1 VIYAKRSL
9 AREVPRSSIAECV
22 AAGAGWF
29 EREAGVNGE
38 TVWTLPTLWGQ
49 SSLVELDR
57 YLVIKWIAWLIVGFF
72 GVFPGIVAYM
82 VWAERKLAA
91 RFQDRIGPNRVGP
104 LGLLQPI
111 ADAIKLIIKENI
123 VPGTADHWV
132 HLLAPVMIVVSA
144 FLVLAVIPF
153 GVGMAPVNLPSG
165 MIYLVAVSSIS
176 PLGIFLAGWSSRN
189 KYSLLGAM
197 RSVAQLVS
205 YEVPQVLSTV
215 PVVLW
220 AGSLSLVTIFD
231 KQLEHGWFILS
242 PPGLLS
248 FTILLI
254 SSLAEVNRTPF
265 DLPEAESE
273 IIAGYHTEY
282 SGMRFGLFFLA
293 EYMSVFGV
301 SCLGTVLF
309 LGGGSIVPFAPMSE
323 FPASIV
329 GPTWYSYILVNAI
342 LLSVFFVKVCG
353 FIFVMFWVRATL
365 PRMRVDRLMN
375 FSWKYLVPLSIVN
388 VLIAAI
394 WYECVLRP
402 GPAFVFGG
410 VRMPAWFV
418 GWLVT
423 GPIELFAI
431 WFTIWFNRRVRLAA
445 LEIPSVPHGPHP
457 VAAELP

>member
-1 VIYAKRSL
+1 MTTLLPSL
-9 AREVPRSSIAECV
+9 WAQSILPELSS
-22 AAGAGWF
+22 
-29 EREAGVNGE
+29 
-38 TVWTLPTLWGQ
+38 WTLLTWALWI
-49 SSLVELDR
+49 L
-57 YLVIKWIAWLIVGFF
+57 VGFF

-82 VWAERKLAA
+82 VWAERKVAA

-111 ADAIKLIIKENI
+111 ADALKLLTKESI
-123 VPGTADHWV
+123 VPKSADQWV
-132 HLLAPVMIVVSA
+132 HLLAPVLILVSA

-165 MIYLVAVSSIS
+165 MVYLVAVSSLS

-205 YEVPQVLSTV
+205 YEIPQVLSTIPIV
-215 PVVLW
+215 
-220 AGSLSLVTIFD
+220 LVTIFD
-231 KQLEHGWFILS
+231 KQVQHGWFVLS
-242 PPGLLS
+242 PPGLLA
-248 FTILLI
+248 FGILLI
-254 SSLAEVNRTPF
+254 SSIAEVNRTPF

-309 LGGGSIVPFAPMSE
+309 LGGGMPLPFLDL
-323 FPASIV
+323 V
-329 GPTWYSYILVNAI
+329 GMVGDSFLSLVFVNAV
-342 LLSVFFVKVCG
+342 LLSVFFLKVMG
-353 FIFVMFWVRATL
+353 FVFVMFWIRATL

-375 FSWKYLVPLSIVN
+375 FAWKYLIPLSIVN
-388 VLIAAI
+388 ILIAAI

-402 GPAFVFGG
+402 GPPIFLPANYLWPSLASIIPERFGN
-410 VRMPAWFV
+410 WLL
-418 GWLVT
+418 GWVLT
-423 GPIELFAI
+423 GPITLVAA
-431 WFTIWFNRRVRLAA
+431 WFTIWFNRRVRSAYD
-445 LEIPSVPHGPHP
+445 ETPSLPKLRPHSA
-457 VAAELP
+457 VAAAR